1 MRSAIVRHP
10 IDTTGLLHEVEAS
23 RNGASVLFVGT
34 VREENEGRPVTGIE
48 YEAYEAMAERELE
61 AIVAECSMRFGT
73 EDIVA
78 EHRIGYLAIGE
89 ASVAI
94 AAAHTHRAQA
104 YDASRFVIEQ
114 IKLRLPVW
122 KCEAYVDG
130 TREWVDQRRE
140 TGNGKRETEQPVPT
154 SVTPESEP
162 TRSHPVSRFPF
173 PVSR

>member
-10 IDTTGLLHEVEAS
+10 IDTTALLREVEAA
-23 RNGASVLFVGT
+23 RNGAAVLFIGT
-34 VREENEGRPVTGIE
+34 VREENEGRPVAGIE
-48 YEAYEAMAERELE
+48 YAAYAAMAERELE
-61 AIVAECSMRFGT
+61 VIVAECSTRFDT
-73 EDIVA
+73 KDIVA
-78 EHRIGYLAIGE
+78 EHRIGCLAIGE
-89 ASVAI
+89 VSVAI
-94 AAAHTHRAQA
+94 AAAHAHRAQA

-130 TREWVDQRRE
+130 TREWVDQGRE

-154 SVTPESEP
+154 SVTPESDP
-162 TRSHPVSRFPF
+162 TRSKPVSRFPF